1 MERNLFLIFI
11 LFIAIIYFSIL
22 LITIK
27 SRLWDILKST
37 RLVSSKVYTAEANTE
52 NTHTT
57 VEFR

>member
-11 LFIAIIYFSIL
+11 LFIDIIYFSIL

-27 SRLWDILKST
+27 SRMWDILKST
-37 RLVSSKVYTAEANTE
+37 RLVSSKVYTAEANAE